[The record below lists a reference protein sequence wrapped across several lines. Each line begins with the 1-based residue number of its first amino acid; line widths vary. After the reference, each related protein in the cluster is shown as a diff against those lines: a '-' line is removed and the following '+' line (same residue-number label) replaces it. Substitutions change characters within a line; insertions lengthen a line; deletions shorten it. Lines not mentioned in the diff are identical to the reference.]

1 MHSIPNAILWEWIKK
16 IVHKS
21 ESILQN
27 PNDLSFDKL
36 PNVTFEMS
44 NSGKLNLLFGS
55 YMAVYEVEYALIK
68 E

>member
-44 NSGKLNLLFGS
+44 NSGKLNLFPQLRPTDI
-55 YMAVYEVEYALIK
+55 YNKA
-68 E
+68 